1 MLLELTK
8 LPIEW
13 AEPVKLP
20 HTTRFGYRTN
30 SFTRFG
36 LPSMDFV
43 EQFFLVMYWNKQ
55 EPMES
60 VVEIR
65 YRTRM
70 DPWQGSGRP
79 IDPKLLKKLL
89 SEMPRYRNALVDI
102 APGRSFLKGLC
113 GDWVPS
119 LDTYKERT
127 ADSLA
132 GSLLVDNGEA
142 LAMALSFPGKVKTV
156 SQGMRVFNLVDRIKS
171 GFYVDDEE
179 IRNELSY
186 TSYVITN
193 AGKTIL
199 VPKKTIKELIGHSPD
214 KSDSLALACYEVSD
228 PIYRSPTESL
238 NIAMRF
244 AGI

>member
-156 SQGMRVFNLVDRIKS
+156 SQGMRVFNLVDRIDRFVYES
-171 GFYVDDEE
+171 NG
-179 IRNELSY
+179 
-186 TSYVITN
+186 
-193 AGKTIL
+193 AGKYSNEIQEIKS
-199 VPKKTIKELIGHSPD
+199 VIAKKRRQVEELDTYMSNDYQQFERCKEVLGKFDIEYD
-214 KSDSLALACYEVSD
+214 ISDGEYESV
-228 PIYRSPTESL
+228 
-238 NIAMRF
+238 NCF
-244 AGI
+244 

>member
-8 LPIEW
+8 LPIESI
-13 AEPVKLP
+13 ESVKVP
-20 HTTRFGYRTN
+20 HTTMFGYRTN

-65 YRTRM
+65 YRTRL
-70 DPWQGSGRP
+70 DPWKGIGRP

-127 ADSLA
+127 CDSLA

-142 LAMALSFPGKVKTV
+142 LAMALSFPGEVKTV
-156 SQGMRVFNLVDRIKS
+156 SQGMRVFNLVDKIDRFVYESNGTGKYSIEIQEIKS
-171 GFYVDDEE
+171 VIAKKRRQVEE
-179 IRNELSY
+179 LDTYMSNDHQQFEMCKEVLDKF
-186 TSYVITN
+186 
-193 AGKTIL
+193 G
-199 VPKKTIKELIGHSPD
+199 IKYD
-214 KSDSLALACYEVSD
+214 MSDREYESV
-228 PIYRSPTESL
+228 
-238 NIAMRF
+238 NVF
-244 AGI
+244 

>member
-156 SQGMRVFNLVDRIKS
+156 SQGMRVFNLVDRIDRFVYES
-171 GFYVDDEE
+171 NG
-179 IRNELSY
+179 
-186 TSYVITN
+186 
-193 AGKTIL
+193 AGKYSNEIQEIKS
-199 VPKKTIKELIGHSPD
+199 VIAKKRRQVEELDTYMSNDYQQFERCKEVLGKFGIEYD
-214 KSDSLALACYEVSD
+214 ISDGEYESV
-228 PIYRSPTESL
+228 
-238 NIAMRF
+238 NCF
-244 AGI
+244 

>member
-13 AEPVKLP
+13 VEPVKLP

-70 DPWQGSGRP
+70 DPWQGFGHP

-119 LDTYKERT
+119 LDTYRERT
-127 ADSLA
+127 VDSLA
-132 GSLLVDNGEA
+132 GSLLADNGEA

-156 SQGMRVFNLVDRIKS
+156 FQGRRVFNLVDKIDTFVYESNGAGKYSIEIQEIKS
-171 GFYVDDEE
+171 IIAKKRRQVEE
-179 IRNELSY
+179 LDTYISEDHQQFERCKEVL
-186 TSYVITN
+186 
-193 AGKTIL
+193 GKFGI
-199 VPKKTIKELIGHSPD
+199 EYDMSEGE
-214 KSDSLALACYEVSD
+214 YESV
-228 PIYRSPTESL
+228 
-238 NIAMRF
+238 NVC
-244 AGI
+244 

>member
-8 LPIEW
+8 LPIECV
-13 AEPVKLP
+13 EPVALP

-70 DPWQGSGRP
+70 DPWHGFGRP

-119 LDTYKERT
+119 LDTYRERT

-132 GSLLVDNGEA
+132 GSLLADNGEA

-156 SQGMRVFNLVDRIKS
+156 FQGRRVFNLVDKIDIFVYESNGAGKYSNEIREIKS
-171 GFYVDDEE
+171 IIAKKRRQVEELDTYISEDHQQFERCKEVLGKFGIEYDMSEGEYESVNGF
-179 IRNELSY
+179 
-186 TSYVITN
+186 
-193 AGKTIL
+193 
-199 VPKKTIKELIGHSPD
+199 
-214 KSDSLALACYEVSD
+214 
-228 PIYRSPTESL
+228 
-238 NIAMRF
+238 
-244 AGI
+244 

>member
-1 MLLELTK
+1 MMLELTK

-70 DPWQGSGRP
+70 DPWKGIGRS

-156 SQGMRVFNLVDRIKS
+156 SQGMRVFNLVDRIDRFVYESNGTGKYS
-171 GFYVDDEE
+171 NE
-179 IRNELSY
+179 IREIKDVIAKKRRQVEELDTYMSNDY
-186 TSYVITN
+186 QQFERCKEVL
-193 AGKTIL
+193 GKFGIEYD
-199 VPKKTIKELIGHSPD
+199 ISEGE
-214 KSDSLALACYEVSD
+214 YESVD
-228 PIYRSPTESL
+228 G
-238 NIAMRF
+238 F
-244 AGI
+244 